1 MTETFLEHYT
11 CVREWTDAEGG
22 HPMGIEGA
30 FGKPN
35 TSTPAR
41 PFNLG
46 ADQTPAEC
54 VRPRAQKGWRVHDPG
69 IDHACGSS
77 DVSAPG
83 DGRTPVNSF
92 TDRLSAPIAKL
103 LGQRI
108 QLLALRPGETVNAF
122 G

>member
-41 PFNLG
+41 AFNIG
-46 ADQTPAEC
+46 ADQTPAER

-69 IDHACGSS
+69 MDHACGSS
-77 DVSAPG
+77 DV
-83 DGRTPVNSF
+83 
-92 TDRLSAPIAKL
+92 SAPIAKL

-108 QLLALRPGETVNAF
+108 QLLALRPGETVNAL